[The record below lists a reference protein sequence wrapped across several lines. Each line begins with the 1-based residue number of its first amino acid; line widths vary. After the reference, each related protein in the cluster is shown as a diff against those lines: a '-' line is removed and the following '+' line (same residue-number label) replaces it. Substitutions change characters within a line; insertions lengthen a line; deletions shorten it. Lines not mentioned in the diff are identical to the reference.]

1 MVIAHFFFIFLS
13 LERIADQKYAVHV
26 LATLYRRSM
35 NSPRRP
41 QPTHVDETKGE
52 FLADSNHLFRDIRLG
67 IRSATTIT
75 ATAFG
80 NVASDIAG
88 R

>member
-1 MVIAHFFFIFLS
+1 M
-13 LERIADQKYAVHV
+13 
-26 LATLYRRSM
+26 
-35 NSPRRP
+35 
-41 QPTHVDETKGE
+41 DETKGD
-52 FLADSNHLFRDIRLG
+52 FHGDSNHLFRDIRLG

-75 ATAFG
+75 STAFG

>member
-1 MVIAHFFFIFLS
+1 MHA
-13 LERIADQKYAVHV
+13 
-26 LATLYRRSM
+26 LATLYRHSI
-35 NSPRRP
+35 SVPRRP
-41 QPTHVDETKGE
+41 YATHVDDTKGE
-52 FLADSNHLFRDIRLG
+52 LHGDTIHLFRDIRLG

-75 ATAFG
+75 ASAFG

>member
-1 MVIAHFFFIFLS
+1 MQA
-13 LERIADQKYAVHV
+13 
-26 LATLYRRSM
+26 LATLYRHST
-35 NSPRRP
+35 SISRRP
-41 QPTHVDETKGE
+41 QAMLVDEMKGE
-52 FLADSNHLFRDIRLG
+52 FHGDTNHLFRDLRLG
-67 IRSATTIT
+67 IRSATTMT

>member
-1 MVIAHFFFIFLS
+1 MNA
-13 LERIADQKYAVHV
+13 
-26 LATLYRRSM
+26 LATLYRHSI
-35 NSPRRP
+35 NIPRRP
-41 QPTHVDETKGE
+41 QAIVDDTKGE
-52 FLADSNHLFRDIRLG
+52 FYADSNHLFRDIRLG